1 MSIFYLFFFVVLTL
15 AEAIFYNAACL
26 ICGIFNMTIVQITRT
41 ISRRYGFSRT
51 YTLMFLFVEQQTKL
65 CTYLLSVKCCAITC
79 LFTKI
84 ATNYQ

>member
-1 MSIFYLFFFVVLTL
+1 MKPTGILLMKMAMNATLPRHFVENYIWMKMYPGDMGFHAHTLLF
-15 AEAIFYNAACL
+15 A
-26 ICGIFNMTIVQITRT
+26 
-41 ISRRYGFSRT
+41 
-51 YTLMFLFVEQQTKL
+51 EQQTKL